1 MKGLYLIGIIITILY
16 DFIKNKKEI
25 SPLCCFIGPYAIII
39 IFSYFLKLQ
48 NLISEN
54 YIKHIFEVAILWLII
69 SRIIIIIFSKNKIS
83 KKITKKKKY
92 SKKIYYLSLLT
103 IFSLSMLQLLTGLKY
118 GFLSIKGKHYGIFA
132 HLYNLTSTFYLAY
145 FLEFLNKKTFIKMIV
160 IIFFSFLCVLGSKL
174 EAFIIFVPLFIYYYE
189 KRQKNILLLVYLFVF
204 SMGIFYI
211 SYFIKFHIKE
221 GFSIIEFHQ
230 IIKEYYKIYLFS
242 PLIIGSKLLEEP
254 INPNGINVT
263 FSYLINS
270 FNFLFEK
277 NFVSPVLNFYVIA
290 GIRSNVGGMIA
301 EVFYNLG
308 IIFGWIYIIIIG
320 FFSYFI
326 QELYKKNENWF
337 CLYYYMKGILVLC
350 FFNNVFSLL
359 TYNEKLFGSF
369 IISLILIKIKKNRSN
384 L

>member
-1 MKGLYLIGIIITILY
+1 MMELYLIGTIIILLY
-16 DFIKNKKEI
+16 DFLKNKKELT
-25 SPLCCFIGPYAIII
+25 PLCCFIGPYTIII

-48 NLISEN
+48 HLISKD
-54 YIKHIFEVAILWLII
+54 YLRYIFEIAFLWLII
-69 SRIIIIIFSKNKIS
+69 SKLVNFSKNQILGKS
-83 KKITKKKKY
+83 VKLEKY
-92 SKKIYYLSLLT
+92 SKKIYYISLITILSLS
-103 IFSLSMLQLLTGLKY
+103 ILQLLTGIKY

-145 FLEFLNKKTFIKMIV
+145 FLEFLNKKTFIKGIV

-174 EAFIIFVPLFIYYYE
+174 EAFIIFIPLFIYYYE
-189 KRQKNILLLVYLFVF
+189 KRKKNVLLLVCLFVF
-204 SMGIFYI
+204 SMGVFYI
-211 SYFIKFHIKE
+211 SYFIRFHIKE
-221 GFSIIEFHQ
+221 GFSIAEFHQ

-242 PLIIGSKLLEEP
+242 PLIIGSKFLSEP

-277 NFVSPVLNFYVIA
+277 NFVSPVLKFHVIA

-308 IIFGWIYIIIIG
+308 IAIGWIYIIVIG
-320 FFSYFI
+320 FLSYFV
-326 QELYKKNENWF
+326 QELYKENENWI
-337 CLYYYMKGILVLC
+337 CLYYYMKGILILC

-369 IISLILIKIKKNRSN
+369 IISLVLIKVKKNRSSS
-384 L
+384 